1 MSAVARPN
9 AAGGHPS
16 GDPLGYPL
24 DDPLDDPRLGAIPE
38 FIRIRVVEVADAV
51 EAAGRRPT
59 PDLVARVL
67 EELRCGAVAPEG
79 LEAAL
84 MLRWRVLADEI
95 DPEDPAALQ
104 AHLDLAPV
112 AHHPRCHYLAGLIAG
127 LQIGAA
133 WRGRP

>member
-1 MSAVARPN
+1 MSAVARPI
-9 AAGGHPS
+9 AAG

-24 DDPLDDPRLGAIPE
+24 DDPLDDPRLDAIPE
-38 FIRIRVVEVADAV
+38 FTRIRVVEVADAV

-59 PDLVARVL
+59 PELVARVL
-67 EELRCGAVAPEG
+67 EELRAEAVAPEG

-84 MLRWRVLADEI
+84 VLHWRVRLDEV
-95 DPEDPAALQ
+95 DPEDPTALQ

-112 AHHPRCHYLAGLIAG
+112 ARHPWCHYLAGLIAG
-127 LQIGAA
+127 LAIGAA